1 MKKIV
6 ILIFILLISLSAGA
20 KSVSEQDAL
29 AIAKSFISS
38 NTLTRSGSTELTL
51 VWTGQSENTKSLTDA
66 PYYIYNVDNGG
77 FVMVSGDTKAEPVL
91 AYSNERNFKVAGMP
105 ANVAFWMDEMK
116 SHIENLRTMNN
127 VANPSIEEWSAMLYA
142 QEKNSADTIL
152 LRTALWDQGVPYNAY
167 TPDNMPTGCVAT
179 AMAIIMHFHKWPDA
193 GQGTLPTYSYE
204 LADGTKKT
212 IKGYDLGYPYQ
223 WDIMPYELDAYEIDT
238 ERTRAIARVMS
249 DCGVMAQASY
259 DRYGTGA
266 VIMDIDQPI
275 SDYMK
280 YDNSAKGLQLAFH
293 TVEEWKSIMK
303 ANLLNRQP
311 ILYGAL
317 EPNASIGHAFVID
330 GIDEK
335 GRFHIN
341 FGWSGADNGYYVMPH
356 FSTFSASH
364 HMVCNI
370 KPDEGGKQE
379 DLMINYQNIS
389 GVTHK
394 VTNMAVDTFKIDEEY
409 IMKGR
414 VLNALNVDYSGYIA
428 ICKVGRDGQVH
439 EFVCDTT
446 SLYIEN
452 LEGYYIANYDADIKI
467 TTEINIGDHLA
478 LYYKGN
484 RNGDWRRMNSYM
496 DQDMNIYLTD
506 KYFIDEV
513 TSVSYSKQD
522 SVLTIATKENA
533 QIRMCNSDGT
543 DVTGDIANLQG
554 LISIDRKILQPGTYS
569 IELMSTDKD
578 KMNFEVNF

>member
-1 MKKIV
+1 MATKFVTANGAITKSSSRQLT
-6 ILIFILLISLSAGA
+6 LIWTGND
-20 KSVSEQDAL
+20 KD
-29 AIAKSFISS
+29 
-38 NTLTRSGSTELTL
+38 TRS
-51 VWTGQSENTKSLTDA
+51 VTDA
-66 PYYIYNVDNGG
+66 PFYIYNVENGG

-91 AYSNERNFKVAGMP
+91 AYSTERNFKLDDMP
-105 ANVAFWMDEMK
+105 ENVRFWMDEMRT
-116 SHIENLRTMNN
+116 HVENLRAMQSVENPTVQEWNGMLFDQKNN
-127 VANPSIEEWSAMLYA
+127 AP
-142 QEKNSADTIL
+142 DTIL

-167 TPDNMPTGCVAT
+167 TPDKMPTGCVAT

-212 IKGYDLGYPYQ
+212 IKGYDLGYSYP

-341 FGWSGADNGYYVMPH
+341 FGWSGADNGYYAMPH

-379 DLMINYQNIS
+379 DLLINYQNIS

-484 RNGDWRRMNSYM
+484 RNGDWRRMNTYM
-496 DQDMNIYLTD
+496 EQDMNIYLTD
-506 KYFIDEV
+506 
-513 TSVSYSKQD
+513 
-522 SVLTIATKENA
+522 
-533 QIRMCNSDGT
+533 R
-543 DVTGDIANLQG
+543 
-554 LISIDRKILQPGTYS
+554 
-569 IELMSTDKD
+569 
-578 KMNFEVNF
+578 